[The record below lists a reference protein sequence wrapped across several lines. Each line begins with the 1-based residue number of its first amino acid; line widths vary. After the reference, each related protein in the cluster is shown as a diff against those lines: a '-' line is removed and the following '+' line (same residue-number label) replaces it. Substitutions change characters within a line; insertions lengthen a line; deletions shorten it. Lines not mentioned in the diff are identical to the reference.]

1 MIWQQ
6 RKAETDGLDAY
17 KARNIYYHSIF
28 DDLVK
33 INNRIIVDEPTLRRG
48 LNGCCVPGK
57 KRLYVTATGE
67 YKACERIGSSPSIGN
82 VDEGVDRELIV
93 KSMLRNLRRSQ
104 KTSAISVGLTICAGY
119 AMQAFAMKTGWIWG

>member
-1 MIWQQ
+1 MELVLAWMSITTKSPAIQVCSSWYVQPLMIWQQ

-57 KRLYVTATGE
+57 KDCMSRQPENIKPANGSAPALRLVMWT
-67 YKACERIGSSPSIGN
+67 K
-82 VDEGVDRELIV
+82 VLIE
-93 KSMLRNLRRSQ
+93 N
-104 KTSAISVGLTICAGY
+104 
-119 AMQAFAMKTGWIWG
+119 